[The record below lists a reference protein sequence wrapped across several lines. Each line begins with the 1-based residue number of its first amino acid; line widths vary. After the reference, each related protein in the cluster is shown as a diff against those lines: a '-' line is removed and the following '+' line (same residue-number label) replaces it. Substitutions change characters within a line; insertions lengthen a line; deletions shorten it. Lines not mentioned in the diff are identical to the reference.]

1 VRADSAIEDRP
12 TILIIDDDPDVL
24 QLLRLMLETEGFDAV
39 LAPDGPTGLRRLA
52 EQPPDVV
59 LLDIM
64 MPGMDGWQVLQA
76 LATHP
81 DPPAV
86 VVVSAKTASSDRSRA
101 FELGATGYL
110 CKPFSPE
117 DLVRSIDDA
126 LEPGDVTPE
135 PTWRQLLNAL
145 GHPRSRTS

>member
-1 VRADSAIEDRP
+1 VVSNTAIEDRP
-12 TILIIDDDPDVL
+12 TVLIIDDDPDVL

-39 LAPDGPTGLRRLA
+39 LAPDGPTGLLRLA
-52 EQPPDVV
+52 DTLPDVV

-76 LATHP
+76 LAMHP

-86 VVVSAKTASSDRSRA
+86 VVVSAKTADADRTRA

-117 DLVRSIDDA
+117 DLVQSIDDA
-126 LEPGDVTPE
+126 LEPGAAPNDGP
-135 PTWRQLLNAL
+135 WRQLLQAL
-145 GHPRSRTS
+145 GRPRSHG

>member
-1 VRADSAIEDRP
+1 MVSNTAIEDRP
-12 TILIIDDDPDVL
+12 TVLIIDDDPDVL
-24 QLLRLMLETEGFDAV
+24 HLLRLMLETEGYDAV

-52 EQPPDVV
+52 DTPPDVV

-64 MPGMDGWQVLQA
+64 MPGMDGWQVLRA

-81 DPPAV
+81 NPPAV
-86 VVVSAKTASSDRSRA
+86 VVVSAKTAAADRTRA

-117 DLVRSIDDA
+117 DLVQSIDDA
-126 LEPGDVTPE
+126 LEPEGAASE
-135 PTWRQLLNAL
+135 PTWRQLLHRL
-145 GHPRSRTS
+145 GRPRSRA

>member
-1 VRADSAIEDRP
+1 LGSNTAIEDRP
-12 TILIIDDDPDVL
+12 TVLIIDDDPDVL

-52 EQPPDVV
+52 DSPPDVV

-64 MPGMDGWQVLQA
+64 MPGMDGWQVLRA
-76 LATHP
+76 LASHP
-81 DPPAV
+81 NPPAV
-86 VVVSAKTASSDRSRA
+86 VVVSAKTADADRTRA

-117 DLVRSIDDA
+117 DLVQSIDDA
-126 LEPGDVTPE
+126 LEPEAAASE
-135 PTWRQLLNAL
+135 PTWRQILHAL
-145 GHPRSRTS
+145 GRPRSRA